1 MAEVSLAHMN
11 QVMAVTECDPEAL
24 RAMNAQMRRIDLLC
38 KLFGPL
44 AIALLNAYSTE
55 VAIIVNFAM
64 NVLSIVLEYFAI
76 ARVYYDA
83 PSLQKPKA
91 EPDPELPE
99 AEPSRTCCSAA
110 RTSWKSFLAIIRKS
124 AQDFHFYFQHRTF
137 LPSIAGAIL
146 YLTVLSFG
154 GQMVTYLLL
163 AGYNSNQIG
172 VARTLSVAFEV
183 LATWTTPWLME
194 RVGALR
200 AGLWM
205 SSWQVATLAAGISIF
220 WAFQSSPFISAS
232 GLVGGT
238 ILSRLGLRGFD
249 LCIQLIVQEVRS
261 GLSHFPPEPI
271 LLIASPGSRSRE
283 TRSIFLRRSRL
294 AKCLR
299 AALLLIYHYLLPP
312 RAIQVA
318 LAHFCGGR
326 RLGSRSIYGFCLLAQ
341 RAYAAFGE
349 TGKPLG
355 CR

>member
-1 MAEVSLAHMN
+1 
-11 QVMAVTECDPEAL
+11 MAVAECDPEAL

-44 AIALLNAYSTE
+44 FIALLNAYSTE
-55 VAIIVNFAM
+55 VAIIVNFAI
-64 NVLSIVLEYFAI
+64 NVLSIVLEYIAI
-76 ARVYYDA
+76 ARLYYDA

-91 EPDPELPE
+91 DPNLEFPE
-99 AEPSRTCCSAA
+99 TESSQTCCSAG
-110 RTSWKSFLAIIRKS
+110 RTSWKSFLAIIRRS

-200 AGLWM
+200 TGFWM

-220 WAFQSSPFISAS
+220 WTFESSPFTSSS
-232 GLVGGT
+232 GLVSGT

-249 LCIQLIVQEVRS
+249 LCVQLIVQEVRS
-261 GLSHFPPEPI
+261 NPSHFYPESS
-271 LLIASPGSRSRE
+271 LLIVLSGSRSRQ
-283 TRSIFLRRSRL
+283 TRGIFLRRSRL

-299 AALLLIYHYLLPP
+299 AALLRIYYYLLPP
-312 RAIQVA
+312 RTIQVA
-318 LAHFCGGR
+318 LAYFCGGR
-326 RLGSRSIYGFCLLAQ
+326 RLSRLGVYNLYLLA
-341 RAYAAFGE
+341 
-349 TGKPLG
+349 
-355 CR
+355 